1 MTNVQLSDRK
11 MVYTKKFDIYDR
23 VFNFTVRAVKFLEKL
38 PKSISSVE
46 YGRQLVRSSGSMG
59 ANLEEADGALTKK
72 DFVNRVGIAR
82 RETRE
87 SRHWLKLISALASI
101 NNTADKVELDWLIN
115 ESTEILLILSSII
128 NKTQENS

>member
-1 MTNVQLSDRK
+1 

-23 VFNFTVRAVKFLEKL
+23 VFNFTVRAVKFLEKI

-72 DFVNRVGIAR
+72 DFVNRIGIAR

-87 SRHWLKLISALASI
+87 SRHWLKLLSALASI
-101 NNTADKVELDWLIN
+101 NNTADKEELDWLIN